1 MSQEVGVNKTG
12 DVGLPRAG
20 GSGCDGHFCLLCCQ
34 DSTCNYMLLSI
45 FSMKYVD
52 NPQDLL

>member
-1 MSQEVGVNKTG
+1 MSQEFGVNKTG